1 MFDTL
6 LSQGGHHVSTYRSFA
21 AICALVPIYR
31 EGQGDSTEIHRVQ
44 QTPTAVQRP
53 LTVVWR
59 DLLAQRG
66 FDERLLRKQSGRL
79 LGPGH
84 NLPLFIEEG
93 ALFVPLRVR
102 QARVRGDATAAW
114 VNFFQV
120 THIEREGRSVAL
132 RLSDGAVLLIAT
144 GWTSV
149 RAQMQRA
156 EALMSRIR
164 PVSTDFSVGER
175 VQEMPALWIKR
186 PPTRGEERW

>member
-1 MFDTL
+1 M
-6 LSQGGHHVSTYRSFA
+6 STYRSFA

-31 EGQGDSTEIHRVQ
+31 EGQGDTTEIHRVR
-44 QTPTAVQRP
+44 QTPASVQRP

-102 QARVRGDATAAW
+102 QARVRGDATAAL

-120 THIEREGRSVAL
+120 IQVEREGRSVAL
-132 RLSDGAVLLIAT
+132 RLSDGAVLPTAT

-164 PVSTDFSVGER
+164 PVPTTLSEEEGVR
-175 VQEMPALWIKR
+175 EMPALWVKR
-186 PPTRGEERW
+186 PTTHGEEHW